1 MFFVHIYAKM
11 HIDKFRII
19 YHRSCIDDKN
29 EKDSMEVDFMV
40 FNILLAIIG
49 LIVGLGLGFMVAKS
63 RHEKEIA
70 GAQSSAAGIIDSAKK
85 EAETLKKE
93 ALLEAKEENQK
104 YRSEVESELRESKLE
119 LKSQENRLIQREQ
132 TLNRKDDSLEKR
144 ENSLESK
151 EEALS
156 SKQQLIEERE
166 KDVEKMIEDQQKELE
181 KIAGLSKEDA
191 RDVMMKSTEEELN
204 HELTLMVKESE
215 QRAKEEADRKAK
227 NLLSL
232 AIQRCAADQVSETT
246 VSVVTLPN
254 DEMKGRIIGR
264 EGRNIRTLETLTG
277 IDLIIDDTPEA
288 VVLSGFDPIRREIAR
303 MTLEKLIQ
311 DGRIHPARIEEMV
324 EKSRKE
330 MDERIR
336 EYGEEAAFEVGAHTL
351 HPDLIKII
359 GRLRFRTSYGQN
371 VLKHSV
377 EVAKLA
383 GILAAELGE
392 DIQLAKRAGL
402 LHDIGKALD
411 HEIEGSHV
419 EIGAELAAKYK
430 ENPVVIN
437 AIASHHGDVEA
448 TSVISV
454 LVAAADALSAA
465 RPGARSESLENY
477 IRRLRSLENISNS
490 FAGVESSYAVQAGR
504 EVRVM
509 VKPEE
514 ISDLDAVRLVR
525 DIRKRIE
532 EELDYPGHIKVIVIR
547 ETRATDYAK

>member
-1 MFFVHIYAKM
+1 
-11 HIDKFRII
+11 
-19 YHRSCIDDKN
+19 
-29 EKDSMEVDFMV
+29 MEVDSLELLY
-40 FNILLAIIG
+40 ILLAIIG
-49 LIVGLGLGFMVAKS
+49 LIVGLGLGVFVTKS
-63 RHEKEIA
+63 RHEKEIN
-70 GAQSSAAGIIDSAKK
+70 GAQNSATGIIESAKK

-93 ALLEAKEENQK
+93 ALLEAKEENQR
-104 YRSEVESELRESKLE
+104 YRSEIESELKESKLD
-119 LKSQENRLIQREQ
+119 LKSQENRLLQREQ
-132 TLNRKDDSLEKR
+132 VLDRKDDSLEKR
-144 ENSLESK
+144 EHSLEEK
-151 EEALS
+151 ENRLS
-156 SKQQLIEERE
+156 EKQQLIDERE
-166 KDVEKMIEDQQKELE
+166 KEVAKLIDGQQQELERIAALSREEAKEL
-181 KIAGLSKEDA
+181 I
-191 RDVMMKSTEEELN
+191 MKSTEEELN
-204 HELTLMVKESE
+204 HELTIMVKESE

-246 VSVVTLPN
+246 VSVVSLPN

-330 MDERIR
+330 MDEHIR
-336 EYGEEAAFEVGAHTL
+336 EYGEQAAFEVGAHTL
-351 HPDLIKII
+351 HPDLIKIL

-371 VLKHSV
+371 VLNHSI
-377 EVAKLA
+377 EVAKLS
-383 GILAAELGE
+383 GVLAAELGE

-477 IRRLRSLENISNS
+477 IRRLQNLENIANGFKGVDSS
-490 FAGVESSYAVQAGR
+490 FAVQAGR

-525 DIRKRIE
+525 DIRKKIE
-532 EELDYPGHIKVIVIR
+532 DDLDYPGHIKVTVIR

>member
-1 MFFVHIYAKM
+1 MLV
-11 HIDKFRII
+11 
-19 YHRSCIDDKN
+19 S
-29 EKDSMEVDFMV
+29 
-40 FNILLAIIG
+40 ILLAIIM
-49 LIVGLGLGFMVAKS
+49 LIVGLGLGLFVAKQ
-63 RHEKEIA
+63 RREREIDEA
-70 GAQSSAAGIIDSAKK
+70 KHSASGIIRTANK

-104 YRSEVESELRESKLE
+104 YRAQIEGELKESKQE
-119 LKSQENRLIQREQ
+119 LKTQENRLLQREQ
-132 TLNRKDDSLEKR
+132 TLDRKDDSLEKR
-144 ENSLESK
+144 ESSLEDK
-151 EEALS
+151 EGNLNA
-156 SKQQLIEERE
+156 KQQLIDGRE
-166 KDVEKMIEDQQKELE
+166 KEVEQLIDSQQTKLEEIASLSRADAKDVI
-181 KIAGLSKEDA
+181 
-191 RDVMMKSTEEELN
+191 MKTTEEELQ
-204 HELTLMVKESE
+204 HELTLLVKESE
-215 QRAKEEADRKAK
+215 DRAKEEADRKAK
-227 NLLSL
+227 NLLAM
-232 AIQRCAADQVSETT
+232 AIQRSAADSVSETT
-246 VSVVTLPN
+246 VSVVSLPN

-336 EYGEEAAFEVGAHTL
+336 EYGEQAAFEVGAHTL
-351 HPDLIKII
+351 HPDLIKIL
-359 GRLRFRTSYGQN
+359 GRLHFRTSYGQN
-371 VLKHSV
+371 VLNHSI
-377 EVAKLA
+377 EVAKLS

-392 DIQLAKRAGL
+392 DVQLAKRAGL

-419 EIGAELAAKYK
+419 EIGAELASKYR
-430 ENPVVIN
+430 ENATVIN

-454 LVAAADALSAA
+454 LVAAADAVSAA

-477 IRRLRSLENISNS
+477 IRRLENLENISNS
-490 FAGVESSYAVQAGR
+490 FAGVESSFAVQAGR

-514 ISDLDAVRLVR
+514 ITDLDAVRLVR
-525 DIRKRIE
+525 DIRKKIE
-532 EELDYPGHIKVIVIR
+532 DDLDYPGHIKVTVIR

>member
-1 MFFVHIYAKM
+1 
-11 HIDKFRII
+11 
-19 YHRSCIDDKN
+19 
-29 EKDSMEVDFMV
+29 MEVDSLELLY
-40 FNILLAIIG
+40 ILLAIIG
-49 LIVGLGLGFMVAKS
+49 LIVGLGLGVFVTKS
-63 RHEKEIA
+63 RHEKEIN
-70 GAQSSAAGIIDSAKK
+70 GAQNSAAGIIESAKK

-93 ALLEAKEENQK
+93 ALLEAKEENQR
-104 YRSEVESELRESKLE
+104 YRSEIESELKESKLD
-119 LKSQENRLIQREQ
+119 LKSQENRLLQREQ
-132 TLNRKDDSLEKR
+132 VLDRKDDSLEKR
-144 ENSLESK
+144 EHSLEEK
-151 EEALS
+151 ENRLS
-156 SKQQLIEERE
+156 EKQQLIDERE
-166 KDVEKMIEDQQKELE
+166 KEVEKLIDGQQQELERIAALSREEAKEL
-181 KIAGLSKEDA
+181 I
-191 RDVMMKSTEEELN
+191 MKSTEEELN
-204 HELTLMVKESE
+204 HELTIMVKESE

-246 VSVVTLPN
+246 VSVVSLPN

-330 MDERIR
+330 MDEHIR
-336 EYGEEAAFEVGAHTL
+336 EYGEQAAFEVGAHTL
-351 HPDLIKII
+351 HPDLIKIL

-371 VLKHSV
+371 VLNHSI
-377 EVAKLA
+377 EVAKLS
-383 GILAAELGE
+383 GVLAAELGE

-448 TSVISV
+448 TSIISV

-477 IRRLRSLENISNS
+477 IRRLQNLENIANGFKGVDSS
-490 FAGVESSYAVQAGR
+490 FAVQAGR

-525 DIRKRIE
+525 DIRKKIE
-532 EELDYPGHIKVIVIR
+532 DDLDYPGHIKVTVIR